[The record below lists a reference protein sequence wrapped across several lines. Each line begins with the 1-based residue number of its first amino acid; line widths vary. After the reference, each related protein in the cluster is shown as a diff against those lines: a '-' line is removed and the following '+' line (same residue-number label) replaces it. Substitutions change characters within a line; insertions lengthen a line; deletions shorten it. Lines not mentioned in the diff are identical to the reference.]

1 MILSLLLSLAQAEI
15 VDRVAAVVNKDVITL
30 SEVYDL
36 GGDFVEER
44 AVGEGPAGPNRRAAE
59 LEVLDAL
66 IRRAL
71 IDQEVSRLGLAV
83 TLEELDRAIDDIA
96 RQNGMERDALIR
108 EVERTGLPYA
118 AYREELSENIK
129 QMKFSQ
135 LVIQPRISIG
145 DDEVLSLYNQRSGQL
160 AADGVRGVDAILLP
174 FGDEATPEDKASL
187 ALEAAELKARADAGE
202 RFADIVATVPE
213 SPYASSG
220 GDMGTFAQGELLPA
234 LDEVVWRLELG
245 GVSDPIAAAG
255 GLWLVHVRSEQAGE
269 VPPLEV
275 VEEDLRA
282 ELLDQKLEH
291 ELDLWYSQARRRAS
305 VDVKLE
311 RSSE

>member
-1 MILSLLLSLAQAEI
+1 MILALLWGLAQAEI

-30 SEVYDL
+30 SEVYEL

-44 AVGEGPAGPNRRAAE
+44 STGEGPTGPNRRAAE

-71 IDQEVSRLGLAV
+71 IDQEVTRLGLAV

-145 DDEVLSLYNQRSGQL
+145 DDEVLSLYNQRTDQL
-160 AADGVRGVDAILLP
+160 ASDGTRGVDAILLRFP
-174 FGDEATPEDKASL
+174 DEATPEDKAGV
-187 ALEAAELKARADAGE
+187 ALRASELKARAAAGE
-202 RFADIVATVPE
+202 RFSDLVAATPE

-220 GDMGTFAQGELLPA
+220 GDMGTFAKGELLPE

-245 GVSDPIAAAG
+245 QVSDPIAAAG
-255 GLWLVHVRSEQAGE
+255 GVWLVHVRSEQAGE
-269 VPPLEV
+269 VPPLEL

-282 ELLDQKLEH
+282 ELLDQKLEQ

-311 RSSE
+311 RAAD